1 MAYRRYVPI
10 GVIHNSRRASLG
22 TEGTERV
29 QHHHHTSHPTVSVH
43 ADPLLAYL
51 PLITCPPL
59 FPNETLVS
67 GAFFPRK
74 KPLIFPPSTAI
85 SLLFPNPYS
94 PEITRRVYLLLL
106 LHFPNSFIFLSPLND
121 WVSFTHP
128 HETRRTNIR
137 RLTKASFFFSP
148 SPPFPSERDRAEWS
162 TRRTPPG
169 PSRYPRPPRWG

>member
-1 MAYRRYVPI
+1 MYNTTTIRAIRLSPSTPILCSRICLLLPVRRYF
-10 GVIHNSRRASLG
+10 L
-22 TEGTERV
+22 TK
-29 QHHHHTSHPTVSVH
+29 
-43 ADPLLAYL
+43 L
-51 PLITCPPL
+51 
-59 FPNETLVS
+59 S

-94 PEITRRVYLLLL
+94 PEITRRVYLLL
-106 LHFPNSFIFLSPLND
+106 HFPNSFIFLSPLND
-121 WVSFTHP
+121 WVSSTHP